1 MRGGLV
7 LTALRRFYREATT
20 VARDGG
26 FGVLLDGKPLKTPAR
41 HTMILPTRALAE
53 GIAAEWRAQE
63 SEIRPLT
70 MPLMR
75 LAATAIDRIRGDR
88 DRVID
93 EIAAYA
99 GTDLLSYRAEG
110 PPELV
115 TRQEREWQPLL
126 DWLRRRYDVH
136 LQVTRCVVA
145 VPQPEAALA
154 RLRAVIA
161 ARDDFALAALH
172 ALTTTSGSLVIAL
185 AVAEGE
191 IDAATGFRAGHLDE
205 LYQAGLWGEDAEAA
219 KRRKSLAGD
228 MESAARFL
236 ELSRG

>member
-1 MRGGLV
+1 MA
-7 LTALRRFYREATT
+7 LTALRRFYKDATA

-26 FGVLLDGKPLKTPAR
+26 FGVLLDGKPLRTPAR
-41 HTMILPTRALAE
+41 HAMTLPTLALAE
-53 GIAAEWRAQE
+53 AIAAEWRAQE
-63 SEIRPLT
+63 GGIRPLT

-88 DRVID
+88 DRVVD
-93 EIAAYA
+93 EVAAYA

-115 TRQEREWQPLL
+115 ARQDREWQPLL
-126 DWLRRRYDVH
+126 DWLHRRYDVH
-136 LQVTRCVVA
+136 LQVTRCVLA
-145 VPQPEAALA
+145 VPQPQAALD
-154 RLRAVIA
+154 RLRTVIA

-172 ALTTTSGSLVIAL
+172 ALATTSGSLVIAL

-191 IDAATGFRAGHLDE
+191 IDAAVGFRASHLDE
-205 LYQAGLWGEDAEAA
+205 LYQAALWGEDAEAA
-219 KRRKSLAGD
+219 GRRKALAED

>member
-1 MRGGLV
+1 MG
-7 LTALRRFYREATT
+7 LTALRRFYKEASA
-20 VARDGG
+20 VACDGG
-26 FGVLLDGKPLKTPAR
+26 FGILLDSKPLKTPAR
-41 HTMILPTRALAE
+41 HPLVLPTRALAE
-53 GIAAEWRAQE
+53 AIAAEWRAQE
-63 SEIRPLT
+63 QEIRPLS

-75 LAATAIDRIRGDR
+75 LAATAIDRIRADR
-88 DRVID
+88 QSVVD

-99 GTDLLSYRAEG
+99 GTDLVSYRAEG

-115 TRQEREWQPLL
+115 ARQEREWQPLL

-136 LQVTRCVVA
+136 LQVTRSVVPI
-145 VPQPEAALA
+145 PQAEGALA
-154 RLRAVIA
+154 RFRSVIA

-172 ALTTTSGSLVIAL
+172 ALTTNSGSLVIAL

-205 LYQAGLWGEDAEAA
+205 LYQASLWGEDAEAA
-219 KRRKSLAGD
+219 ERRKSLAED

-236 ELSRG
+236 ALSRG